1 MSAPAADARRAP
13 STRTDTGPDATA
25 GTPTGLHLLA
35 TRRGLARI
43 CGDGTV
49 ELLDLPY
56 RDVAELLRAGAGLA
70 PAAEA
75 PARDR
80 LTLDTLTA
88 ELVAPL
94 GSTRAV
100 WGVGLNYH
108 CKARVAGRALPAEP
122 VLYLKSAS
130 AGSGPDATVAL
141 PAQVSNQPDYEGEIA
156 LVIGARMHRTPAE
169 QVWSHVA
176 AITAANDLT
185 ARDVMAASA
194 NPTLAKSFPGFGA
207 LGASV
212 LDITAV
218 ADRDAIPVRTT
229 VNGELRQEA
238 TSADLI
244 FPVPQLLAWITRYVV
259 LEPGDVVLTG
269 TPAGTGQDRGC
280 FLRPGDLVEVA
291 VGGVLPLRTRFRA
304 DIPADEPIATSA
316 DEPTG
321 TSHAVASSAPSHR
334 KPAQP

>member
-1 MSAPAADARRAP
+1 MNA
-13 STRTDTGPDATA
+13 
-25 GTPTGLHLLA
+25 PTGLQLLA
-35 TRRGLARI
+35 TRHGLARI
-43 CGDGTV
+43 CGDGTA

-56 RDVAELLRAGAGLA
+56 RDVAELLRAGAGLT
-70 PAAEA
+70 PAADA

-80 LTLDTLTA
+80 LPLASVTA

-108 CKARVAGRALPAEP
+108 CKARAAGRAVPTEP

-141 PAQVSNQPDYEGEIA
+141 PSSISAQPDYEGEIA
-156 LVIGARMHRTPAE
+156 LVIGARMHRTPAD
-169 QVWSHVA
+169 QAWSHVA

-185 ARDVMAASA
+185 ARDVMTASA

-207 LGASV
+207 LGTSV
-212 LDITAV
+212 LDIAAV
-218 ADRDAIPVRTT
+218 ADRDAIEVRTT
-229 VNGELRQEA
+229 VNGEVRQQA
-238 TSADLI
+238 TIADLI

-280 FLRPGDLVEVA
+280 FLRPGDLVEVS
-291 VGGVLPLRTRFRA
+291 VGGVLPLRTRFCA
-304 DIPADEPIATSA
+304 ETPDGDPAETPDGDPAETSDETL
-316 DEPTG
+316 D
-321 TSHAVASSAPSHR
+321 AVAPSPPSHR
-334 KPAQP
+334 KSAD

>member
-1 MSAPAADARRAP
+1 MSAPAADARRNPDSVPAADARRTPDSAP
-13 STRTDTGPDATA
+13 NADAEAAAGP
-25 GTPTGLHLLA
+25 HLLA
-35 TRRGLARI
+35 TRRGLARV
-43 CGDGTV
+43 CGDGTA

-70 PAAEA
+70 PAAAA

-80 LTLDTLTA
+80 LPLDTITA

-108 CKARVAGRALPAEP
+108 CKARVAGRAAPTEP

-141 PAQVSNQPDYEGEIA
+141 PDSVSAQPDYEGEIA

-169 QVWSHVA
+169 QAWSHVA

-194 NPTLAKSFPGFGA
+194 NPTLAKSFPGYGA

-212 LDITAV
+212 LDIAAV

-229 VNGELRQEA
+229 VNGEVRQDA

-244 FPVPQLLAWITRYVV
+244 FPVPQLLAWITRYVI

-280 FLRPGDLVEVA
+280 FLRPGDLVEVS

-304 DIPADEPIATSA
+304 ESSA
-316 DEPTG
+316 DQPDG
-321 TSHAVASSAPSHR
+321 RSHAVPPSAPSHR
-334 KPAQP
+334 KSADR

>member
-1 MSAPAADARRAP
+1 MSAPAADARRTP
-13 STRTDTGPDATA
+13 GTGQTVGTDA
-25 GTPTGLHLLA
+25 PTGLALLA

-43 CGDGTV
+43 CGDGTA

-56 RDVAELLRAGAGLA
+56 RDVADLLRAGAGLA
-70 PAAEA
+70 PAATA
-75 PARDR
+75 SARER
-80 LTLDTLTA
+80 LPLDTLTA

-108 CKARVAGRALPAEP
+108 CKARAAGRALPAEP

-141 PAQVSNQPDYEGEIA
+141 PASVSSQPDYEGEIA

-169 QVWSHVA
+169 QAWSHVA

-185 ARDVMAASA
+185 ARDVMATSA

-207 LGASV
+207 LGTSV
-212 LDITAV
+212 LDIAAV
-218 ADRDAIPVRTT
+218 ADRDAIEVRTT
-229 VNGELRQEA
+229 VNGEVRQEA

-244 FPVPQLLAWITRYVV
+244 FPVPQLLAWITRYVI

-280 FLRPGDLVEVA
+280 FLRPGDLVEVS
-291 VGGVLPLRTRFRA
+291 VGGVLPLRTRFCA
-304 DIPADEPIATSA
+304 ETPAETPAGDPAENS
-316 DEPTG
+316 
-321 TSHAVASSAPSHR
+321 PSHR
-334 KPAQP
+334 KPHTHD

>member
-1 MSAPAADARRAP
+1 MSAPAADARRE
-13 STRTDTGPDATA
+13 TGEQTDTGI

-35 TRRGLARI
+35 TRRGLARV
-43 CGDGTV
+43 CGDGTA

-56 RDVAELLRAGAGLA
+56 RDVAALLRAGAGLT
-70 PAAEA
+70 PAADA
-75 PARDR
+75 PARQR
-80 LTLDTLTA
+80 LALDTLTA
-88 ELVAPL
+88 DLVAPL

-108 CKARVAGRALPAEP
+108 CKARAAGRAVPTEP

-130 AGSGPDATVAL
+130 AGSGPDATVTL
-141 PAQVSNQPDYEGEIA
+141 PDQISAQPDYEGEIA
-156 LVIGARMHRTPAE
+156 LVIGARMHRTPAD
-169 QVWSHVA
+169 QAWSHVA

-185 ARDVMAASA
+185 ARDVMTATA

-212 LDITAV
+212 LDIAAV

-238 TSADLI
+238 TTADLI

-269 TPAGTGQDRGC
+269 TPAGTGQDRGS

-304 DIPADEPIATSA
+304 E
-316 DEPTG
+316 
-321 TSHAVASSAPSHR
+321 TSHPAPPAPPSHR
-334 KPAQP
+334 KPQTT